1 MNRESLRSA
10 LRGLPEGSKLLAN
23 KDGEL
28 DVFDVKGER
37 LGWLDTMSGTEGEVT
52 FKSCRPPPGPMR
64 LLETWLEEHTV
75 DSAICQPL
83 LAIRKALEAVHARAG
98 CGGAKCEICPVLQ

>member
-1 MNRESLRSA
+1 MNRESLRRALSA
-10 LRGLPEGSKLLAN
+10 LPQNSKLLAN

-28 DVFDVKGER
+28 DVFDARGER
-37 LGWLDTMSGTEGEVT
+37 LGWLDYDAEGEVA
-52 FKSCRPPPGPMR
+52 FKSSRPPPGPMR